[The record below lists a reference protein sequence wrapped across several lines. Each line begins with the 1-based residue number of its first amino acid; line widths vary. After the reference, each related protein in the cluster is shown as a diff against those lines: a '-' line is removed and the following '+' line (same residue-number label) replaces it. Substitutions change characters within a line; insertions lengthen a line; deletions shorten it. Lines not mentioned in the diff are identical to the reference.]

1 MTTSQTKKARY
12 YNEIQNFC
20 TFLEKSFA
28 ANILGRFFDF
38 WSENFLKK
46 HRFLIIALAL
56 SILLHVLIFIFA
68 PELKS
73 EINSNS
79 YLKKITRISIFR
91 EEPERR
97 DIVTTKRRDI
107 VTTKRRNDVTTK
119 RRDDV
124 TTGQRDD
131 VTTKR
136 RDDVTTKR
144 RNDVTT
150 KRRDD
155 VTTGQRDDVT
165 TKRRDDVT
173 TGQRDDVTTGQRD
186 DVTTG
191 QRDDGTTE
199 TSDGA
204 PKTAGELAVIPKAL
218 NPKTPDYPETLEDE
232 GIEGTVT
239 LELLISKDGKVMKA
253 KVIKSDH
260 ELFSESA
267 LRAVKKY
274 KFSPGKLADGTSAD
288 SIIEFV
294 VKFEISL

>member
-79 YLKKITRISIFR
+79 YLKKITRISILR
-91 EEPERR
+91 EEPERL
-97 DIVTTKRRDI
+97 DI
-107 VTTKRRNDVTTK
+107 VTTKRRNDVTT
-119 RRDDV
+119 
-124 TTGQRDD
+124 GAPN
-131 VTTKR
+131 
-136 RDDVTTKR
+136 
-144 RNDVTT
+144 RNLKISKSRNIDKKPDAPNRNVEISESQNINE
-150 KRRDD
+150 KPDAPNRNVEISESRNID
-155 VTTGQRDDVT
+155 
-165 TKRRDDVT
+165 
-173 TGQRDDVTTGQRD
+173 
-186 DVTTG
+186 
-191 QRDDGTTE
+191 E
-199 TSDGA
+199 TNDAPNRNIEISKSQNIDEKPGA

-239 LELLISKDGKVMKA
+239 LELLISKEGKVMKA

>member
-107 VTTKRRNDVTTK
+107 VTTKRRN
-119 RRDDV
+119 
-124 TTGQRDD
+124 
-131 VTTKR
+131 
-136 RDDVTTKR
+136 
-144 RNDVTT
+144 
-150 KRRDD
+150 
-155 VTTGQRDDVT
+155 DVT